1 MGNMHG
7 RTALSVTRVMLL
19 DQVEG
24 AIQKSF
30 KMLLIT
36 RVRVIALW
44 LSLVMVT
51 EVINVTDLCEVWLH

>member
-1 MGNMHG
+1 MGNVHG

-24 AIQKSF
+24 AIQKGF

-36 RVRVIALW
+36 RVGVIALW
-44 LSLVMVT
+44 LLLVMLTDVS
-51 EVINVTDLCEVWLH
+51 NVTDLREVWLH